1 MPVLDERTVDRLAR
15 LICDVG
21 GAYERRP
28 RDLLRFVKASGWDVT
43 YEGGAR
49 IPWLIETIQRHNDD
63 SESIEALLRRVVDP
77 REYDEG
83 MDAAQLFVTL
93 INDIVSADGLEVG
106 HVGQRAVVRRIDDPT
121 AQNALDRVATQ
132 LASAELRATVRGLIS
147 DPAVAD
153 VLIARLDEVE
163 AARSAGAFLL
173 AVIGTGSFIEGLL
186 YDVLMQRDDRTQ
198 SEKKPMLAWL
208 LERAHTVGV
217 IQHDALKFSGY
228 VREYRN
234 FVHPQAQ
241 LEQKFNPDADTVL
254 LCWQPVLAV
263 INDLDQKPPG
273 GRPVHRGVSR

>member
-1 MPVLDERTVDRLAR
+1 MLDDRTVDRLAR

-28 RDLLRFVKASGWDVT
+28 RDLLRFVKAAGWDVT

-49 IPWLIETIQRHNDD
+49 IPWLAETIQRHNDD
-63 SESIEALLRRVVDP
+63 PEAIEALLRRVVDP

-93 INDIVSADGLEVG
+93 LNDIVTADGLEVG
-106 HVGQRAVVRRIDDPT
+106 HVGQRSVVRHVDDP
-121 AQNALDRVATQ
+121 ADQGALDRVAAQ
-132 LASAELRATVRGLIS
+132 LASPELRATVRGLIS

-163 AARSAGAFLL
+163 AARGAGAYLL

-186 YDVLMQRDDRTQ
+186 YDVLMQCDGRTKGQ
-198 SEKKPMLAWL
+198 KSPALAWL
-208 LERAHTVGV
+208 LERAHVLGF

-234 FVHPQAQ
+234 FVHPREQ
-241 LEQKFNPDADTVL
+241 LAHKFSPDADTVL

-263 INDLDQKPPG
+263 INDLDQLAPKRERVDHPLTE
-273 GRPVHRGVSR
+273 